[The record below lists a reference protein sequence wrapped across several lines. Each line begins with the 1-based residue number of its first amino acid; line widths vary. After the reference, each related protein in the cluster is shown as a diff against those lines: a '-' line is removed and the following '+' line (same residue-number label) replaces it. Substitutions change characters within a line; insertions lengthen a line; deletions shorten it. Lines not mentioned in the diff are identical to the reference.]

1 MRKILLIIFLSF
13 CFNSCEN
20 NNNTVKVFGNI
31 KGFKKSTLKLI
42 KLDLE
47 SNEPIVIDSFFSM
60 SGNFKFSLNK
70 APSYLYTLA
79 INDTLKIPFFS
90 DDSNTEIKGDL
101 SSISSFKVESSST
114 ENAFFRKFSQ
124 DDFFE
129 KEKGMN
135 IMLNHPDKIVSVF
148 TAYYQFQIF
157 NISKDT
163 MDIIMNKFSNYS
175 KQSVYY
181 DYLNKLYKKI
191 TKISEG
197 KIAPNFSAKTKDGE
211 LISLIDLRGKYVLL
225 DFWASWCAPCI
236 QKFPEMKNIYNNAK
250 NKNFQ
255 ILGVS
260 VDVRRDRWVN
270 SILLNKLNWINI
282 SNARGWDEISDEYGV
297 KAVPQNFL
305 INPEGII
312 IKKNIDVKEL
322 KLFVDS
328 I

>member
-1 MRKILLIIFLSF
+1 MKKSILLIFIMFL
-13 CFNSCEN
+13 SCEN
-20 NNNTVKVFGNI
+20 NNKIVKVYGKI
-31 KGFKKSTLKLI
+31 KGLKETTINLL

-47 SNEPIVIDSFFSM
+47 SNEPVIIDSFFSS

-90 DDSNTEIKGDL
+90 DTSNTEIKGDL

-114 ENAFFRKFSQ
+114 EDAFFRKFSQ
-124 DDFFE
+124 DAFFE

-163 MDIIMNKFSNYS
+163 MDIIMSKFSNYS

-225 DFWASWCAPCI
+225 DFWASWCGPCI

-282 SNARGWDEISDEYGV
+282 SNARGWGEISDEYGV

-305 INPEGII
+305 INPDGII
-312 IKKNIDVKEL
+312 IKKNININEL
-322 KLFVDS
+322 KLFVNTL
-328 I
+328 

>member
-1 MRKILLIIFLSF
+1 MNFKKFIITIVLIFI
-13 CFNSCEN
+13 SCEN

-31 KGFKKSTLKLI
+31 KGLKKSTLKLL

-60 SGNFKFSLNK
+60 SGNFNFTLNK

-90 DDSNTEIKGDL
+90 DTSDTEIKGDL
-101 SSISSFKVESSST
+101 SSLSSFEVESLSK
-114 ENAFFRKFSQ
+114 EDIFFRTFSQ

-129 KEKGMN
+129 KEKGME
-135 IMLNHPDKIVSVF
+135 IMLKNPDKIVSVF

-163 MDIIMNKFSNYS
+163 MDIIMNKYSDYS
-175 KQSVYY
+175 KQSTYF
-181 DYLNKLYKKI
+181 DYLNKLYERI
-191 TKISEG
+191 TNIKEG
-197 KIAPNFSAKTKDGE
+197 KIAPNFSAKTKEGE
-211 LISLIDLRGKYVLL
+211 LISLIDYRGKYVLL

-236 QKFPEMKNIYNNAK
+236 QKFPEMKNIYDDSDNDE
-250 NKNFQ
+250 FE

-260 VDVRRDRWVN
+260 VDMNRDSWVN
-270 SILLNKLNWINI
+270 SILKNKLNWINI
-282 SNARGWDEISDEYGV
+282 SNARGWDEISDRYGV

-305 INPEGII
+305 INPDGII
-312 IKKNIDVKEL
+312 IKKNIDIKEL
-322 KLFVDS
+322 KLFVNS
-328 I
+328 L